1 LTYKTLKS
9 GSIYALFVLPTL
21 LFFTMVNV
29 VPFIQALIFSFQ
41 DWNGISSEIRWVGLS
56 NYMSLLHDTRFL
68 TSSWLTLKF
77 VVIST
82 ILVNLAGLLLALL
95 LNTALKTRTFLRTV
109 FFMPQVIGSLIIGFI
124 WQFIFVQV
132 FGQLGDLTNW
142 SIFELNWLSTPNYAF
157 ASIILVYVWQSCGYF
172 MVIYLAALQGVPH
185 DVMESAS
192 IDGANWWRRIWFIV
206 FPLIRPAMTICIF
219 LAISGA
225 FKMFD
230 LNLSLTR
237 GGPFNSTE
245 LLPLHIYQVAF
256 FNNNYTLGTTKA
268 VIFFFVL
275 VTVTLIQVSI
285 MKRREVEM

>member
-1 LTYKTLKS
+1 
-9 GSIYALFVLPTL
+9 
-21 LFFTMVNV
+21 MVNV
-29 VPFIQALIFSFQ
+29 VPFIQAVIYSFQ
-41 DWNGISSEIRWVGLS
+41 DWNGISTNIRWVGLE
-56 NYMSLLHDTRFL
+56 NYASLLSDTRFL
-68 TSSWLTLKF
+68 SSSWLTVKF
-77 VVIST
+77 VAVST
-82 ILVNLAGLLLALL
+82 ILVNLLGLILALT
-95 LNTALKTRTFLRTV
+95 LNVALKTRTLLRTL

-132 FGQLGDLTNW
+132 FEQLGDATKWPL
-142 SIFELNWLSTPNYAF
+142 FEMNWLSMPNYAF
-157 ASIILVYVWQSCGYF
+157 AAIILVYVWQSAGYF
-172 MVIYLAALQGVPH
+172 MVIYLAALQGIPN
-185 DVMESAS
+185 DIIESAS
-192 IDGANWWRRIWFIV
+192 IDGANWWRKTWFIV

-268 VIFFFVL
+268 VVFFLIL
-275 VTVTLIQVSI
+275 VTITLIQVGM